1 MNWLSLFKK
10 NENISPENARDL
22 IDSHPPGTFQI
33 LDVRQPQEYEQS
45 HIPGAILIPISE
57 LPDRLDELDPAKET
71 IVY

>member
-10 NENISPENARDL
+10 NENISAEETREL

-33 LDVRQPQEYEQS
+33 LDVRQPKEYEQS

-57 LPDRLDELDPAKET
+57 LPDRLDELDPTKET